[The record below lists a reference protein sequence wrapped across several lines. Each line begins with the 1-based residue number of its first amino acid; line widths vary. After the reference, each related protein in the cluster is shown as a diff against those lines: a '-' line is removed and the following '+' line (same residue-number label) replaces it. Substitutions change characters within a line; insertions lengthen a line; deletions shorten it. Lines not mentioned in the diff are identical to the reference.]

1 MDAIEKVKGFFS
13 KLQPW
18 QWVGIGIVSILGV
31 YAYYKKSAT
40 TTQYEE
46 PALATINPG
55 GLFPGEETGD
65 SSGSSSLSS
74 AGSGTVSDP
83 NAGITS
89 AIQSQSDAF
98 SQAFNNVVGTFQN
111 SIVTQNKVIDQVNQ
125 NVETLKESLATGQV
139 QPKATT
145 AQSSAVQTIIPSGGG
160 TPAAAER
167 SASVVAIQSSAGYGN
182 NGSGYNAGASAVVQQ
197 AIQSSP
203 AAYVAEVARVEAV
216 YSNRAAAGMDTTA
229 QTNYAKTIQASAP
242 VNLGNNGIGYDAAK
256 SASFES
262 SLKTNTS
269 AYSAEIS
276 RVNEV
281 IANRTAA
288 GLDTTAQ
295 VNYLNKIK

>member
-1 MDAIEKVKGFFS
+1 LIQS
-13 KLQPW
+13 QY
-18 QWVGIGIVSILGV
+18 GIIGTGNYTNPVTYVDLANKDTITTP
-31 YAYYKKSAT
+31 T
-40 TTQYEE
+40 TTQT
-46 PALATINPG
+46 PAQIKA
-55 GLFPGEETGD
+55 
-65 SSGSSSLSS
+65 
-74 AGSGTVSDP
+74 A
-83 NAGITS
+83 A
-89 AIQSQSDAF
+89 DA
-98 SQAFNNVVGTFQN
+98 QALMDA
-111 SIVTQNKVIDQVNQ
+111 QNKVIDQVNQ
-125 NVETLKESLATGQV
+125 NVSTLRESLNTGQI

-145 AQSSAVQTIIPSGGG
+145 AESSGVQTIIPSGGG

-167 SASVVAIQSSAGYGN
+167 SASVVSIQSSAGYGN
-182 NGSGYNAGASAVVQQ
+182 NGAGYNAGASAVVQQ
-197 AIQSSP
+197 TISSSP
-203 AAYVAEVARVEAV
+203 SAYIAEVARVEAV

-269 AYSAEIS
+269 AYNAEIS

-295 VNYLNKIK
+295 TNYLNKIK

>member
-1 MDAIEKVKGFFS
+1 MDSIEKVKGFFS

-18 QWVGIGIVSILGV
+18 QWVGIAVVSIFGV
-31 YAYYKKSAT
+31 YAYYKKSKTAP
-40 TTQYEE
+40 QQEE
-46 PALATINPG
+46 PPFATINPG
-55 GLFPGEETGD
+55 GLFAGQEDTGD
-65 SSGSSSLSS
+65 SSGSGG

-83 NAGITS
+83 NSGIVS
-89 AIQSQSDAF
+89 SIQSQSDAF
-98 SQAFNNVVGTFQN
+98 SQAFNNVVNTFQN
-111 SIVTQNKVIDQVNQ
+111 GIVAQNKIIDQVNQ
-125 NVETLKESLATGQV
+125 NVDTLRTSLATGQV

-145 AQSSAVQTIIPSGGG
+145 AQSTGIQTIIPTGGG
-160 TPAAAER
+160 TPAASER
-167 SASVVAIQSSAGYGN
+167 SASVVSIQSSAGYGS
-182 NGSGYNAGASAVVQQ
+182 NGANYSPSASATVQK
-197 AIQSSP
+197 AISSSP

-229 QTNYAKTIQASAP
+229 QVNYAKTIQASAP

-269 AYSAEIS
+269 SYNKEIA

-281 IANRTAA
+281 ISNRKVA

-295 VNYLNKIK
+295 TNYLNKIK